1 MFSNTNNKVLI
12 NINNEIVI
20 NKKYELNYSKFI
32 NFINNYNYV
41 NINSSIFNI
50 IKDSMVDKTI
60 SNDYFYEIMYKK
72 NLYKSGTLGKLRFEN
87 IIKTYKLI
95 NKYKLLYIIIYYFR
109 ENNTYG
115 VIHYNDNSKKN
126 IILLDSYV
134 ELILFLYK
142 LELDMNLNPKY
153 SRIINKFPTEFIEI
167 NYYILSKYFRFEKY
181 NQ

>member
-12 NINNEIVI
+12 NINNDIVI
-20 NKKYELNYSKFI
+20 NKKYELYYSQFV

-41 NINSSIFNI
+41 NITSCIFNI
-50 IKDSMVDKTI
+50 IKDSMFDKTI
-60 SNDYFYEIMYKK
+60 CNDYFYEIIYKK
-72 NLYKSGTLGKLRFEN
+72 NLYKSGTLDKLRFEN

-109 ENNTYG
+109 ENNIYG

-126 IILLDSYV
+126 IILLDSYI

-153 SRIINKFPTEFIEI
+153 SRIINKFPNEFFDI
-167 NYYILSKYFRFEKY
+167 NYYILSKYFRFDKL
-181 NQ
+181 N